1 MANPRVRLNNK
12 AVAGLLKSPA
22 FAELVNGVAREVAAA
37 AGSDAEVDGYTTD
50 RGAAAVMVPA
60 EDQAMYGTL
69 TRAAEAVGLE
79 VVQKE

>member
-1 MANPRVRLNNK
+1 MANPRVRLNNANVGK
-12 AVAGLLKSPA
+12 LLQSPA
-22 FAELVNGVAREVAAA
+22 FAALVNRVANEVAAA
-37 AGSDAEVDGYTTD
+37 AGSDAVVEEYTTD

-60 EDQAMYGTL
+60 EDQAIYGTL